1 MISVLQRELGY
12 IYKRWNKLYI
22 IFFLIEITMPELLD
36 ALAEANA
43 VNAVDIYEY
52 LYPELIDKITD
63 TSGEFIDAVKQ
74 IKE

>member
-22 IFFLIEITMPELLD
+22 IFLLIEITMPELLD

>member
-1 MISVLQRELGY
+1 MISVVQRELGF
-12 IYKRWNKLYI
+12 IFKRWNKLYI

-52 LYPELIDKITD
+52 PYPELIDKITD
-63 TSGEFIDAVKQ
+63 TFGEFIDAV
-74 IKE
+74 